1 MIIWNPIHIL
11 SGNSFGS
18 CSFCRNESTISA
30 HLLIA
35 SILRQSLGAGDNTH
49 THREFNCVR
58 AAANKTR
65 PIDYTIN
72 PFSPPRCD
80 CGARL
85 NGRDPSRQA
94 LTIELASACK
104 VFRLSL
110 SHSTSLHVRVCV
122 FECARPVRARLHSN
136 GRKDE
141 LKQASR
147 RKIVVVHERGS
158 GCWQMCWV
166 ISSSRPLHS
175 SLCAGAR
182 IYLMPKPPPL

>member
-1 MIIWNPIHIL
+1 MIIWNPTHIL

-18 CSFCRNESTISA
+18 CLAE
-30 HLLIA
+30 LLILPKWIHNQRPFA
-35 SILRQSLGAGDNTH
+35 NCEHFATESRSGWQHPHSPRIQL
-49 THREFNCVR
+49 CVR

-110 SHSTSLHVRVCV
+110 SLSHSPHLCMYECVYLNVLDRCARVCIV
-122 FECARPVRARLHSN
+122 MEERTSWS
-136 GRKDE
+136 
-141 LKQASR
+141 KQ
-147 RKIVVVHERGS
+147 
-158 GCWQMCWV
+158 
-166 ISSSRPLHS
+166 
-175 SLCAGAR
+175 AGAR
-182 IYLMPKPPPL
+182 

>member
-1 MIIWNPIHIL
+1 MWNGIAHSLEMSAPAV
-11 SGNSFGS
+11 
-18 CSFCRNESTISA
+18 CA

-35 SILRQSLGAGDNTH
+35 RILLQSRVTTPNSAL
-49 THREFNCVR
+49 C
-58 AAANKTR
+58 ANKTR

-85 NGRDPSRQA
+85 NGKGPIQA
-94 LTIELASACK
+94 GTHYWISLRLYK
-104 VFRLSL
+104 VFLSICMYEC
-110 SHSTSLHVRVCV
+110 VCECV

-158 GCWQMCWV
+158 SGCWQMCCMRWV

-175 SLCAGAR
+175 SLRAG

>member
-11 SGNSFGS
+11 SVNSFGS
-18 CSFCRNESTISA
+18 CLA
-30 HLLIA
+30 KLLILPKWIHNQRPFA
-35 SILRQSLGAGDNTH
+35 NCEPILRQSLGAGDNTH
-49 THREFNCVR
+49 TLTENSTVCVR

-110 SHSTSLHVRVCV
+110 HISACTSVYLNVLDRCARVCIV
-122 FECARPVRARLHSN
+122 MEERTSWS
-136 GRKDE
+136 
-141 LKQASR
+141 KQ
-147 RKIVVVHERGS
+147 
-158 GCWQMCWV
+158 
-166 ISSSRPLHS
+166 
-175 SLCAGAR
+175 AGAR
-182 IYLMPKPPPL
+182 